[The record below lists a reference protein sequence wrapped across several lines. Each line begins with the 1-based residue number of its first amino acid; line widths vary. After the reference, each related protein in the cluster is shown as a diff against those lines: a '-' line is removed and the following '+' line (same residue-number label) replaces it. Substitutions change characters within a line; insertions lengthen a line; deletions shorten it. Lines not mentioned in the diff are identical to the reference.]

1 MRKRI
6 LGGCAPYWYGSGYYG
21 YGDYYGLGYYG
32 YRGITDIGVL
42 RTILRIPRI
51 CESLATP
58 CFYLVAG
65 AGFEPATF
73 GIMSA
78 TPNACNLLIINYYSD
93 SFEEFGQKFLQCFR

>member
-1 MRKRI
+1 MAA
-6 LGGCAPYWYGSGYYG
+6 APPIGTDLDTTGMGITTVW
-21 YGDYYGLGYYG
+21 
-32 YRGITDIGVL
+32 GITDIGVL
-42 RTILRIPRI
+42 RISGYYGPYYAYPGYANH
-51 CESLATP
+51 SQPP